1 MARLIAE
8 THALGAELLAFT
20 TETVTALVHHHF
32 PEWRIPGTFAG
43 HPVDADVRADLVY
56 TLTHLATGG
65 VTTVAGEPV
74 EAVIGELLTGVV
86 GRNTHTFFSY
96 RIAETLLRV
105 GPFAGN
111 ALLARCSPDQC
122 AEVAL
127 ATDSHDWIEL
137 LDTDLLPRN
146 YAAVLSRCEHARH
159 VLGLSEDATVLDRL
173 IDRLA
178 ALLDQNPRRFLDD
191 SNDGSGR
198 YDIYTADIWLFCE
211 PLAERLGPRW
221 IEGARRALELVATVA
236 GPDAAAIPWGRS
248 TGVLA
253 TALTVELAALALRPD
268 LETDHTE
275 AWARRGVD
283 AFRATRRRFD
293 PDGVIDAHRHRNQDA
308 YRGPARRLQLTLDV
322 LGKLAWAGAALR
334 ATPPVVIASR
344 RDTYR
349 STDTVVAFEADRP
362 AAAWVHTNAA
372 GSVVIPFVGARRS
385 HYLPVP
391 HAPGTFEAPVD
402 NDLVVWVPIVVEHG
416 RTATTAELPNELS
429 TEPHAVTA
437 RWNRLEV
444 MGRGLNGDPPAPR
457 SGSCTTTYRV
467 ERRSVVVEHALALDH
482 LPDAIA
488 MVIPETARA
497 PLTVAFTA
505 DVPHATTRVVV
516 DGLAEWATP
525 YSGLA
530 AIHQIDIDPA
540 TSFHLTARVTP
551 KLRVASTAHG
561 HWYDRLLYAPIADRV
576 VGMPSPLGVMADPAT
591 DLDDVELLHLHW
603 PEWFG
608 FDDPAAHRD
617 LIATLADRG
626 IPVVWTAH
634 NLTPHDRQP
643 EVYDPIYQQWA
654 DTADAVIHH
663 SEWGRTRMLERYQFR
678 ADCRHE
684 VILHGHFGELWPLAT
699 TLTRADAEAR
709 LGLPP
714 AGIRIGIVGAPR
726 VDKRVIEFLNGFAAC
741 KRDDLQVVCW
751 SLRIDETA
759 PVDDRIAIAQHYR
772 GANEAIYATRLAACD
787 VLAFPFDPDGD
798 MLATGTV
805 ADAIGVGIPAL
816 VSDWPYLTEMLGA
829 AGIPCGQTRESV
841 TTAIEALTSEQVESA
856 RQATVALRPQF
867 EWAPLAQR
875 TAELFERVVLN
886 EP

>member
-8 THALGAELLAFT
+8 SHALGAELLEFAT
-20 TETVTALVHHHF
+20 TTVTALAHTHF

-43 HPVDADVRADLVY
+43 HRVDADVRADLVY

-65 VTTVAGEPV
+65 VTTIAGEPV
-74 EAVIGELLTGVV
+74 DDVIAELLTGVV
-86 GRNTHTFFSY
+86 GRDTHTFFSY

-105 GPFAGN
+105 GPFVGN
-111 ALLARCSPDQC
+111 PLLARCSPDQR
-122 AEVAL
+122 AEVAD

-146 YAAVLSRCEHARH
+146 YAAVLSRCEYARQQ
-159 VLGLSEDATVLDRL
+159 LGLSDDPAVLDHL

-211 PLAERLGPRW
+211 PLALRLGPRW
-221 IEGARRALELVATVA
+221 NDGARSALALVDAIA
-236 GPDAAAIPWGRS
+236 GSNGAAIPWGRS

-268 LETDHTE
+268 LETDRAE
-275 AWARRGVD
+275 AWTRRGVD
-283 AFRATRRRFD
+283 AFRASRRRFD
-293 PDGVIDAHRHRNQDA
+293 ADGVIDAHRHRNQDA

-322 LGKLAWAGAALR
+322 LGKLAWAGANLR
-334 ATPPVVIASR
+334 ATPPVAVASP

-349 STDTVVAFEADRP
+349 TTDTSVVFEAGRP
-362 AAAWVHTNAA
+362 AAVWVHANAA
-372 GSVVIPFVGARRS
+372 GHVVVPFVGARRS

-402 NDLVVWVPIVVEHG
+402 NDHVVWAPIVIEHG
-416 RTATTAELPNELS
+416 RTATTAELPDELI

-444 MGRGLNGDPPAPR
+444 MGRGLDGNPPAPR
-457 SGSCTTTYRV
+457 DGSCTTTYRV
-467 ERRSVVVEHALALDH
+467 ERRSIVVEHALTLDH
-482 LPDAIA
+482 APDAIA

-497 PLTVAFTA
+497 PLHVEFTA
-505 DVPHATTRVVV
+505 DAPHTTTRIVV
-516 DGLAEWATP
+516 DGLAEWSTP

-530 AIHQIDIDPA
+530 AVHQIDIDPA
-540 TSFHLTARVTP
+540 TSVHLAARVTP
-551 KLRVASTAHG
+551 LLRVASTAHG
-561 HWYDRLLYAPIADRV
+561 HWYDRLLYAPITDRV

-608 FDDPAAHRD
+608 FDDPAVHRD

-663 SEWGRTRMLERYQFR
+663 SEWGRARMLERYQFR

-726 VDKRVIEFLNGFAAC
+726 VDKRVVEFLNGFVAC
-741 KRDDLQVVCW
+741 ERDDLQVVCW

-759 PVDDRIAIAQHYR
+759 PTDDRIAIAEHYR
-772 GANEAIYATRLAACD
+772 GVSDATYATRLAACD
-787 VLAFPFDPDGD
+787 VLAFPFDPHGD

-816 VSDWPYLTEMLGA
+816 VSDWPYLTEMLA
-829 AGIPCGQTRESV
+829 DAGIPCGHTAGDITAALNPLTIAQLAIAR
-841 TTAIEALTSEQVESA
+841 TAIH
-856 RQATVALRPQF
+856 ALRPAF
-867 EWAPLAQR
+867 EWASLAQS
-875 TAELFERVVLN
+875 TADLFDRVVLN
-886 EP
+886 EA